1 MLCTSKSKH
10 KPTNGNKKKN
20 LSKSSQCFKN
30 KQKETKFL
38 LRTKTAN
45 RDLKKKKRTLKK
57 QKEKPKTLIN

>member
-10 KPTNGNKKKN
+10 KPTNGNKKKKN

-45 RDLKKKKRTLKK
+45 RDLKKKKTY
-57 QKEKPKTLIN
+57 T